1 MRDELRRAAL
11 ISSGVAELTRHQ
23 TEKIVKELV
32 KGGEGR
38 RKQASSVVKDI
49 LDTSKTA
56 GTELSRVIRS
66 EIRNQMASLG
76 IVTKRDLERL
86 ERRVARLESTK
97 KKKTTARSST
107 SKSRSS
113 TTSKSSASRSS
124 GSSGNP
130 PSKTST

>member
-11 ISSGVAELTRHQ
+11 FSSGVAELTRHQ

-56 GTELSRVIRS
+56 GSELTRVIRA

-86 ERRVARLESTK
+86 ERRVARLESS
-97 KKKTTARSST
+97 KKKTTARSSSSRT
-107 SKSRSS
+107 RSTASKS
-113 TTSKSSASRSS
+113 TASKPS
-124 GSSGNP
+124 GSSANP